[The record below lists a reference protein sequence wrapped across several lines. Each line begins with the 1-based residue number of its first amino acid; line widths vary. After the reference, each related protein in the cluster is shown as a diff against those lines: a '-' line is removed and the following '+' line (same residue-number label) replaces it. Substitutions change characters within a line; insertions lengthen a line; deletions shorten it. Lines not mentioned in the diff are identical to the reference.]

1 MDRIKSIV
9 IGIFSLI
16 WVSGIWTTAA
26 MGTEEGGAGV
36 NGILAFILWALCIF
50 LIIKGRAVVAVIA
63 STVIMIIISI
73 PKLNTAGVSGG
84 FWEVYTPVAEIIA
97 VIVIIKVIID
107 TINKY

>member
-50 LIIKGRAVVAVIA
+50 LIIKGRGDAVREK
-63 STVIMIIISI
+63 IIED
-73 PKLNTAGVSGG
+73 LD
-84 FWEVYTPVAEIIA
+84 EL
-97 VIVIIKVIID
+97 
-107 TINKY
+107 